1 MELKTRMDN
10 SMNTPNTV
18 SLEPE
23 FSLKSREEPRLTVWT
38 LIWAGFWT
46 GVLLC
51 GFVLVMR

>member
-1 MELKTRMDN
+1 MNTTNTMDLKPEFTLKTR
-10 SMNTPNTV
+10 S
-18 SLEPE
+18 
-23 FSLKSREEPRLTVWT
+23 EPRLTVWT

>member
-1 MELKTRMDN
+1 
-10 SMNTPNTV
+10 MNTPNTL

-23 FSLKSREEPRLTVWT
+23 FSLKSHKEPCLTVWT

-51 GFVLVMR
+51 GFVLIMR